1 MPSPATHPT
10 PNAATPPTTA
20 QCRAALGARGEQLA
34 VEHLTAQ
41 GLVVLDRNWRCSEG
55 ELDIIA
61 TDGASVVVVEVKARS
76 GIGYGRPE
84 EAVTPR
90 KLARMRRA
98 AQRWLSANRVGWVQV
113 RFDVVAVLID
123 PRTGGVQLEHLPGV
137 F

>member
-1 MPSPATHPT
+1 MASPATPST
-10 PNAATPPTTA
+10 PIAQTPLTIA
-20 QCRAALGARGEQLA
+20 QRRSALGARGEQLA

-41 GLVVLDRNWRCSEG
+41 GLVVLDRNWRCNEG

-76 GIGYGRPE
+76 GTGYGRPE

-113 RFDVVAVLID
+113 RFDVVAVLFD
-123 PRTGGVQLEHLPGV
+123 QRTGGVQLEHLPGV

>member
-1 MPSPATHPT
+1 M
-10 PNAATPPTTA
+10 
-20 QCRAALGARGEQLA
+20 
-34 VEHLTAQ
+34 EHLTAQ